1 MAGTEALQPVGW
13 QGVRGMDNPAQWEGL
28 ASRIKGGNCVLV
40 LGPGASTISSGDQE
54 VPAHVAFARQLAV
67 DIGKQL
73 SKEQRRDLNTDDL
86 RHVSQ
91 IWQEIKRNSALLQLM
106 CERFYKQYSGETTEF
121 HRNIAALPFQ
131 ICLSTT
137 PDDFLF
143 DAMTEAGK
151 TPVRNFYNFK
161 KSRDFRGAE
170 FNVERPLIYHLY
182 GHPQDSSSL
191 VITENDL
198 IEFLTNVVRKSP
210 PLPEQITGILS
221 HPDSTCLF
229 VDLGFKNWYLRV
241 LMRSLGLVNHNEKS
255 VALESPE
262 FFAQS
267 KQHQAMLYFSAGNTM
282 EFRQDSLSDFAAR
295 LRSAYESIAGPHE
308 EAIPEPP
315 ATAPIAFL
323 SYASEDRDLVERL
336 SQAMKAGGIAVWMDR
351 QNLRGGDNWERV
363 ITHVIEKQVDYFI
376 PVQAMGMTRDEGV
389 FYQEIKMALLRQ
401 DRMRDGIK
409 FVVPVHTES
418 RFRLERLHEL
428 NSIPIATD
436 DGVSE
441 LVHDILEDWGAR
453 KALHAGSLVGSFSN

>member
-1 MAGTEALQPVGW
+1 
-13 QGVRGMDNPAQWEGL
+13 MDNPAQWEGL

-40 LGPGASTISSGDQE
+40 LGPGASTVSCAGQD
-54 VPAHVAFARQLAV
+54 VPIHVAFARQLAV
-67 DIGKQL
+67 DVGKQL

-106 CERFYKQYSGETTEF
+106 CERFYKQYSGATSEF

-131 ICLSTT
+131 ICITTT

-151 TPVRNFYNFK
+151 APVRNFYNFK
-161 KSRDFRGAE
+161 KTREFRGSE
-170 FNVERPLIYHLY
+170 FSVERPLIYHLY

-210 PLPEQITGILS
+210 ALPEQVTGILS

-241 LMRSLGLVNHNEKS
+241 LMRALGLVNHNEKS
-255 VALESPE
+255 VALEPPE

-267 KQHQAMLYFSAGNTM
+267 KQHQAMLYFSTGNTM
-282 EFRQDSLSDFAAR
+282 EFHQESLSDFAIR
-295 LRSAYESIAGPHE
+295 LRSAYEAIAGPRE
-308 EAIPEPP
+308 QVIPEPP
-315 ATAPIAFL
+315 STAPVAFL

-336 SQAMKAGGIAVWMDR
+336 SLAMKAGGVAIWLDR

-389 FYQEIKMALLRQ
+389 FYQEIKMALMRQ

-409 FVVPVHTES
+409 FVVPVHTEN
-418 RFRLERLHEL
+418 RYRLERLNEL
-428 NSIPIATD
+428 NSIPITTN

-441 LVHDILEDWGAR
+441 LIHDILEDWSAR
-453 KALHAGSLVGSFSN
+453 KAAHAGAVSSLSN